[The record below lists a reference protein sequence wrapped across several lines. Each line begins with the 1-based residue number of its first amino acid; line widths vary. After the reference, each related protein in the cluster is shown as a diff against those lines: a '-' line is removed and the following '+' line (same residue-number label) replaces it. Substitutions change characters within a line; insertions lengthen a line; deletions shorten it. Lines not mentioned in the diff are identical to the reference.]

1 MSYTRSYDKNHRAK
15 RYAIPALSA
24 YSALAVDYTPYGIA
38 EPSGICTY
46 LILAP
51 FVREE
56 AHMMPE
62 QPKERFIE
70 LVTSSETFP
79 YVVEYVNQHSINK
92 ASKEQII
99 ADYRRLIGDYYD
111 ALLKTPSS
119 YDENS

>member
-1 MSYTRSYDKNHRAK
+1 
-15 RYAIPALSA
+15 
-24 YSALAVDYTPYGIA
+24 
-38 EPSGICTY
+38 
-46 LILAP
+46 
-51 FVREE
+51 
-56 AHMMPE
+56 MMPE